1 MGLDQNAAM
10 LSFLIRRL
18 LIAIPTVLAIT
29 ALLFFS
35 VTSLLGSPATM
46 MLGENATPEAIAALN
61 ARHGFDRP
69 VYIQY
74 LDWLTRA
81 LQGDLG
87 RSFATQQPVAS
98 AVLPAI
104 PVTLELTFWSMLVA
118 GMLAVVLNSLPMG
131 RRAIVPVVTGLNILG
146 VTVPNFMLGISLIFL
161 FAVTLGWLPS
171 TGWLP
176 WSEGVVAHL
185 KHLIMPVATLSAYYF
200 GAFSMVFRAEQ
211 RDVYRKLYIQ
221 VARSKGLSE
230 WKIAFKHAMPNAVL
244 PVVTF
249 MGLAMGQLTGGA
261 VVTETVFS
269 MPGVGRLFVSSIAA
283 HDFPVMLAI
292 SMMVVVAVVVMNI
305 LADFVYT
312 LINPQI
318 RLE

>member
-1 MGLDQNAAM
+1 M
-10 LSFLIRRL
+10 LSFIIRRL
-18 LIAIPTVLAIT
+18 LLGIPTVLAIT
-29 ALLFFS
+29 GLLFFC
-35 VTSLLGSPATM
+35 VTTLLGSPATM
-46 MLGENATPEAIAALN
+46 MLGENATPQAIADLN

-69 VYIQY
+69 AHVQY
-74 LDWLTRA
+74 VDWLARA
-81 LQGDLG
+81 LHGDLG
-87 RSFATQQPVAS
+87 RSFATQQPVA
-98 AVLPAI
+98 AMVFPAF
-104 PVTLELTFWSMLVA
+104 PVTLELAFWSMLVA
-118 GMLAVVLNSLPMG
+118 GTLAVVLNSVPTG
-131 RRAIVPVVTGLNILG
+131 RRAIVAMISGLNIIG
-146 VTVPNFMLGISLIFL
+146 ITVPNFMLGISLIFL
-161 FAVTLGWLPS
+161 FAVSFGWLPS
-171 TGWLP
+171 TGWAP
-176 WSEGVVAHL
+176 WSEGLVAHM
-185 KHLIMPVATLSAYYF
+185 KHLIMPIATLSAYYF

-230 WKIAFKHAMPNAVL
+230 WKVAFKHVMPNAVL

-249 MGLAMGQLTGGA
+249 IGLAMGQLTGGA

-269 MPGVGRLFVSSIAA
+269 MPGVGRLFVTSIAT

-305 LADFVYT
+305 LADFAYT

>member
-1 MGLDQNAAM
+1 M
-10 LSFLIRRL
+10 LSFIIRRL
-18 LIAIPTVLAIT
+18 LLAIPTILAIT

-35 VTSLLGSPATM
+35 VTVLLGSPATM

-61 ARHGFDRP
+61 SQHGFDRP
-69 VYIQY
+69 AYVQY
-74 LDWLTRA
+74 VDWLARA

-87 RSFATQQPVAS
+87 RSFATQQPVAA

-104 PVTLELTFWSMLVA
+104 PVTLELAFWSILVA
-118 GMLAVVLNSLPMG
+118 GTLAVVLNSVPTG
-131 RRAIVPVVTGLNILG
+131 RRAVVPAVTGLNVLG
-146 VTVPNFMLGISLIFL
+146 ITVPNFMLGISLIFL

-171 TGWLP
+171 TGWAP
-176 WSEGVVAHL
+176 WSEGAGTHL

-211 RDVYRKLYIQ
+211 RDVYRRLYIQ

-230 WKIAFKHAMPNAVL
+230 WKVAFKHAMPNAVL

-249 MGLAMGQLTGGA
+249 VGLAMGQLTGGA

-292 SMMVVVAVVVMNI
+292 SMLVVVAVVVMNV
-305 LADFVYT
+305 LADFAYT